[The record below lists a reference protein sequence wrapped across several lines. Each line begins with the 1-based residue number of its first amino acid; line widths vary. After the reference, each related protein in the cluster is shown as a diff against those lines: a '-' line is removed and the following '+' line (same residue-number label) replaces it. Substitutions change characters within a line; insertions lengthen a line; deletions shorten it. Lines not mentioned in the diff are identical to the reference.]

1 MFYQAGR
8 LLFVSEDQQVVHV
21 LKPSKFSYARKGT
34 KIEARGFPFDVGP
47 VQKLDSAV
55 QSEDW
60 TLKLTQE
67 SFDKLDLQLILDQRE
82 ATIASIQLP
91 GEMTKI
97 TVPDTAPYTV
107 TVTGLTADQ
116 NVKVSITSDTDPLYL
131 TQVTGA
137 TSVSTGTFKV
147 SADTITFHADQ
158 KNSVGALYYL
168 ETKTNIKIVGATAAP
183 ASYGYCAFKGIVKGT
198 RTKQHVWFPK
208 VGYTRDFEQTY
219 GDKSEITLEYDALT
233 PAAWGQPF
241 AFWDAA

>member
-34 KIEARGFPFDVGP
+34 KIEARGFPFNVGP

-91 GEMTKI
+91 GETTNV
-97 TVPDTAPYTV
+97 TVPSTAPYTV
-107 TVTGLTADQ
+107 TVNGLTADQ
-116 NVKVSITSDTDPLYL
+116 NVKSTVVSDTAPLYL
-131 TQVTGA
+131 NQVTGSA
-137 TSVSTGTFKV
+137 TVTAGTFKV
-147 SADTITFHADQ
+147 TANTITFDAAQ
-158 KNSVGALYYL
+158 AKETVALYYL
-168 ETKTNIKIVGATAAP
+168 ETKTNIEIVGATAAP
-183 ASYGYCAFKGIVKGT
+183 ASYGYCAFKGIVKGS
-198 RTKQHVWFPK
+198 RTTQHVWFPR
-208 VGYTRDFEQTY
+208 VAYTRDFEQAY
-219 GDKSEITLEYDALT
+219 GDKSEVSLEYDVLT

>member
-21 LKPSKFSYARKGT
+21 LKPAKFSYARKGT
-34 KIEARGFPFDVGP
+34 KIEAKGFPFDVGAI
-47 VQKLDSAV
+47 QKLDSAV

-67 SFDKLDLQLILDQRE
+67 SFDKLDMQLILDQRE

-91 GEMTKI
+91 GENTKV
-97 TVPDTAPYTV
+97 TVPSSSAYTV

-116 NVKVSITSDTDPLYL
+116 DVKASVVSDTDPLYL
-131 TQVTGA
+131 TQVTGS
-137 TSVSTGTFKV
+137 TSLTAGTFKV
-147 SADTITFHADQ
+147 SSDTITFHSAQ
-158 KNSVGALYYL
+158 AGAVVALYYL

-208 VGYTRDFEQTY
+208 VSYTRDFEQAY
-219 GDKSEITLEYDALT
+219 GDKSEVSLEYDALT